1 MFSSNMG
8 VSTQAYLAVVGEAA
22 KKLEEASKDRNIK
35 EAAMN
40 KGKAD
45 LASKEDKHLTLL
57 HCHTVLSKIANREVN
72 EPFCQHLSKQH
83 GTAVLLGKLR
93 ELVAIGSPE
102 QLLIDQV
109 NCNAGVKTTEI
120 RRCFNLFD
128 NFGHCKI
135 EKFAIRNDTKEAM
148 SNSLLQ
154 VLGLKAMVKKDPAT
168 NRLVL
173 MDTSDAII

>member
-57 HCHTVLSKIANREVN
+57 HRHTVLSKIANREVN
-72 EPFCQHLSKQH
+72 AAWHCCV
-83 GTAVLLGKLR
+83 AGKI
-93 ELVAIGSPE
+93 A
-102 QLLIDQV
+102 
-109 NCNAGVKTTEI
+109 
-120 RRCFNLFD
+120 
-128 NFGHCKI
+128 
-135 EKFAIRNDTKEAM
+135 
-148 SNSLLQ
+148 
-154 VLGLKAMVKKDPAT
+154 
-168 NRLVL
+168 
-173 MDTSDAII
+173 